1 MQTETRVQALEMF
14 KKIDADEYKKFWA
27 EYGTALKL
35 GLVEDH
41 NNRVRIS
48 KLLRCA
54 CGHSAASRLTH
65 SQLLL
70 VQVDG

>member
-1 MQTETRVQALEMF
+1 MF
-14 KKIDADEYKKFWA
+14 KKIDAEKYKKFWS

-48 KLLRCA
+48 KLLRFVD
-54 CGHSAASRLTH
+54 SRLDH
-65 SQLLL
+65 R
-70 VQVDG
+70 